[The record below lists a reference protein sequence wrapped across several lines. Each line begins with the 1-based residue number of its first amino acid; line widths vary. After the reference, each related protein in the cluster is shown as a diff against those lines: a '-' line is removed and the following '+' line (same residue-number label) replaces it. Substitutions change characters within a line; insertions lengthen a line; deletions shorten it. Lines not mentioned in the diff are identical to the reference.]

1 MHVYNMKNENIAS
14 VPINKRIQIY
24 SSISTFFKCSMHE
37 CQQFTILH
45 QTKSELLL
53 EEMRNSGV

>member
-1 MHVYNMKNENIAS
+1 MHVYNMKNDTIAS
-14 VPINKRIQIY
+14 VPIKKLIQIY
-24 SSISTFFKCSMHE
+24 SSISFFKCSMHE
-37 CQQFTILH
+37 CQEFTILR